1 MPRSNQDD
9 SCGGPVSK
17 LIGMHKEVPVLY
29 VMPPSKTDVSA
40 LRRRLCER
48 GIYMIAEIS
57 PTVSPALDN

>member
-1 MPRSNQDD
+1 M
-9 SCGGPVSK
+9 SK

-29 VMPPSKTDVSA
+29 GMSPSKTDVSA